1 MIVDLKVHVEIVH
14 VCNVPATTCIL
25 FPCTVFVSME
35 CPTAWV
41 VLCGSILFLLVL
53 AIYTLNIPSGKLTS
67 LLKMAISSGF
77 TH

>member
-14 VCNVPATTCIL
+14 VCNVAATT
-25 FPCTVFVSME
+25 VFLSMD

-53 AIYTLNIPSGKLTS
+53 AIYTLNIPSGKLT
-67 LLKMAISSGF
+67 
-77 TH
+77 